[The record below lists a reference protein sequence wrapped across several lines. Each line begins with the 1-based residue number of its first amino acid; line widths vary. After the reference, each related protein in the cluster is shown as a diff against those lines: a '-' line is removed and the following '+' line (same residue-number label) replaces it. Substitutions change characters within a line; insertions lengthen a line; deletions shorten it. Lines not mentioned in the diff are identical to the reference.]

1 MEEGPSG
8 DELREAQIKLE
19 EHRLGLDHDISQ
31 RIDSQIVNR
40 RLSDYQHHFD
50 NPLMDPIDPPSRT
63 TLFMAGGSGSSSSEL
78 FESSFDSGCPPDYTG
93 TNCFTSSL
101 PSCTPPPPK
110 SPSPITGRISRV
122 SQGRRASDGGP
133 RLLFCQQGSGDRP
146 SKQRS
151 IQDSGKAR
159 GHLDLVHLRPPST
172 PPDNQ
177 QQFKMRGDSGTQ
189 LQLLVQQRMLQ
200 QKRNLYHRHRGG
212 GSPTPIPVSTSST
225 SRRADHVPRQD
236 SYKLAQRTQI
246 LPPLSQGHVDRDFDR
261 DRKRDEERWKS
272 LPSRL
277 AADCQLAERSLI
289 WSQQVN
295 L

>member
-1 MEEGPSG
+1 M
-8 DELREAQIKLE
+8 II
-19 EHRLGLDHDISQ
+19 DH
-31 RIDSQIVNR
+31 
-40 RLSDYQHHFD
+40 
-50 NPLMDPIDPPSRT
+50 
-63 TLFMAGGSGSSSSEL
+63 
-78 FESSFDSGCPPDYTG
+78 
-93 TNCFTSSL
+93 L
-101 PSCTPPPPK
+101 P
-110 SPSPITGRISRV
+110 
-122 SQGRRASDGGP
+122 
-133 RLLFCQQGSGDRP
+133 
-146 SKQRS
+146 
-151 IQDSGKAR
+151 DSGKAR

-295 L
+295 S

>member
-1 MEEGPSG
+1 M
-8 DELREAQIKLE
+8 
-19 EHRLGLDHDISQ
+19 
-31 RIDSQIVNR
+31 DS
-40 RLSDYQHHFD
+40 
-50 NPLMDPIDPPSRT
+50 IDPPSRT
-63 TLFMAGGSGSSSSEL
+63 LFIAGGSGSSSSEL
-78 FESSFDSGCPPDYTG
+78 FESSFDSGCPPDYSG
-93 TNCFTSSL
+93 TNSFTSSL
-101 PSCTPPPPK
+101 PSCTPPPPM

-133 RLLFCQQGSGDRP
+133 RLLFYQQGGGDRP
-146 SKQRS
+146 TKQRS

-172 PPDNQ
+172 PPENQ
-177 QQFKMRGDSGTQ
+177 SQFKIRGDSSTQ

-212 GSPTPIPVSTSST
+212 GSPTPIPVSTSTT
-225 SRRADHVPRQD
+225 SRRTEHVPRQD

-246 LPPLSQGHVDRDFDR
+246 LPPLSQGHVDRDFVDR
-261 DRKRDEERWKS
+261 ERKRDEERWKS

-277 AADCQLAERSLI
+277 AADCQLAERTLL
-289 WSQQVN
+289 WSQQVI

>member
-1 MEEGPSG
+1 
-8 DELREAQIKLE
+8 
-19 EHRLGLDHDISQ
+19 
-31 RIDSQIVNR
+31 
-40 RLSDYQHHFD
+40 
-50 NPLMDPIDPPSRT
+50 MDPIDPPSRT
-63 TLFMAGGSGSSSSEL
+63 TLFLAGGSGSSSSDL

-110 SPSPITGRISRV
+110 SPSPITGRISRA

-133 RLLFCQQGSGDRP
+133 RLLFCQQGGGDRP
-146 SKQRS
+146 TTRQRS
-151 IQDSGKAR
+151 IQDSGKAK

-172 PPDNQ
+172 PPQNPT
-177 QQFKMRGDSGTQ
+177 QFKIRGDSGTQ

-212 GSPTPIPVSTSST
+212 GSPTPIPVSTNT
-225 SRRADHVPRQD
+225 NSRRIDHVSRQD
-236 SYKLAQRTQI
+236 SYKMAQRTQI
-246 LPPLSQGHVDRDFDR
+246 LPPLSQGHGDADFDR
-261 DRKRDEERWKS
+261 DRKREEERWKS

-277 AADCQLAERSLI
+277 AADCQLAERTLL
-289 WSQQVN
+289 WSQQVI

>member
-1 MEEGPSG
+1 MTT
-8 DELREAQIKLE
+8 
-19 EHRLGLDHDISQ
+19 DH
-31 RIDSQIVNR
+31 V
-40 RLSDYQHHFD
+40 L
-50 NPLMDPIDPPSRT
+50 
-63 TLFMAGGSGSSSSEL
+63 
-78 FESSFDSGCPPDYTG
+78 
-93 TNCFTSSL
+93 
-101 PSCTPPPPK
+101 
-110 SPSPITGRISRV
+110 
-122 SQGRRASDGGP
+122 
-133 RLLFCQQGSGDRP
+133 
-146 SKQRS
+146 
-151 IQDSGKAR
+151 DSGKAR

-212 GSPTPIPVSTSST
+212 GSPTPIPVSTSSGSSSG

-246 LPPLSQGHVDRDFDR
+246 LPPLTQGHVDRDFDR

-295 L
+295 S

>member
-1 MEEGPSG
+1 
-8 DELREAQIKLE
+8 
-19 EHRLGLDHDISQ
+19 
-31 RIDSQIVNR
+31 
-40 RLSDYQHHFD
+40 
-50 NPLMDPIDPPSRT
+50 MDPIDPPSRT
-63 TLFMAGGSGSSSSEL
+63 TLFMASGSGNSSSEL
-78 FESSFDSGCPPDYTG
+78 FESSFDSGCPPDYAGT

-133 RLLFCQQGSGDRP
+133 RLLFYQQGVGDARP

-151 IQDSGKAR
+151 IQGACIPMSRVSGFLRYRPAGRPTDRPISDSGKAR

-172 PPDNQ
+172 PPVDNQ
-177 QQFKMRGDSGTQ
+177 QQFKTRGDSGTQ

-200 QKRNLYHRHRGG
+200 QKRNLYHRHRSS
-212 GSPTPIPVSTSST
+212 GSPTPIPLSTTGSGT
-225 SRRADHVPRQD
+225 AVGRRADHVPRQD

-295 L
+295 S